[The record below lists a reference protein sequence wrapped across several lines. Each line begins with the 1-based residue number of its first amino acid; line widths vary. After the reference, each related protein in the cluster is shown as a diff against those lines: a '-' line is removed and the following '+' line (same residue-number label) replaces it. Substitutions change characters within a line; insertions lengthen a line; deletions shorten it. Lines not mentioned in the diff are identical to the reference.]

1 MTVSNADRT
10 RERPVR
16 RHRRTLLVLTI
27 VAAFGILPT
36 IALAGHTF
44 TDVPDTN
51 VHHANISAIAEVG
64 VTTGCTPTEYCPS
77 DPVRRDAMG
86 SFLARLGGLGDNPPV
101 VNAASAVT
109 ATSAASADDATMLA
123 GAPPSAY
130 TTTVFSASLEEAVE
144 LSELSTVLSI
154 SDLPAGEYVINAQ
167 ATAHRATDPVITD
180 RSTVRCRIDVVDGEE
195 TESVARGEVR
205 EVGTEPDGLRRITF
219 PIIAHVSAVPAD
231 AELQLVCASFSVSPA
246 GAFPLIVGTDAPV
259 SGDTTLIATRVGD

>member
-86 SFLARLGGLGDNPPV
+86 SFLARLGGLGGNPPV

-109 ATSAASADDATMLA
+109 AASADDATMLA

-130 TTTVFSASLEEAVE
+130 TTTVFSASLVEAVE

-167 ATAHRATDPVITD
+167 ATAHRAATTTH
-180 RSTVRCRIDVVDGEE
+180 SLVRCRIDVVDGEE
-195 TESVARGEVR
+195 TESVARGEAR
-205 EVGTEPDGLRRITF
+205 AVGTEPEGMRRITF

-231 AELQLVCASFSVSPA
+231 AELQLVCAAAAVDPA
-246 GAFPLIVGTDAPV
+246 GAFPLIVGSDAPV